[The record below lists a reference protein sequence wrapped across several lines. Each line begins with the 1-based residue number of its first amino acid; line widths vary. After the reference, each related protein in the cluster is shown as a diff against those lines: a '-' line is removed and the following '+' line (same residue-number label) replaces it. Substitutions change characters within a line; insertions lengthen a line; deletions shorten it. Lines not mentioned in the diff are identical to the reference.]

1 MPCRPSPCEPILNP
15 AHARIATE
23 LFYTTAAPAMVR
35 EVAHIL
41 APHGIPI
48 MPLKG
53 ALLQRWV
60 YGQRAFRGLSD
71 IDLLVPPQRFA
82 EARVALRAAGF
93 TVEREEPGGWEVA
106 LRRPQAL
113 LEIDLHRRL
122 SSTARS
128 GLRAEDLFL
137 RGRRDTTLFQADVV
151 LPDPCDL
158 YAHLLLHLTLNW
170 LARGALHHPED
181 LEAVPSTLG
190 LAPQVVAR
198 HLTKVG
204 LEVHA
209 ALVLPHVVDA
219 TTGTFSSRLCAAM
232 CLGPSAR
239 LRAGAAHILCA
250 GAAAGTLA
258 RRAAGFIIAPSWV
271 EAGRDA
277 LTKRRATWRPTG
289 R

>member
-1 MPCRPSPCEPILNP
+1 MAAAPSTCELTLHP

-35 EVAHIL
+35 EVAQIL
-41 APHGIPI
+41 APHSIPI

-60 YGQRAFRGLSD
+60 YGQRTFRGLSD
-71 IDLLVPPQRFA
+71 VDLLVPPERFG
-82 EARVALRAAGF
+82 EARIALRAAGF
-93 TVEREEPGGWEVA
+93 TIEREEQGGWEVA
-106 LRRPQAL
+106 LRRPAAL

-137 RGRRDTTLFQADVV
+137 RGRRDTSLFQADVFV
-151 LPDPCDL
+151 PDPLDL

-170 LARGALHHPED
+170 LARGTLHHPED
-181 LEAVPSTLG
+181 LEAVPAALG
-190 LAPQVVAR
+190 LDPEVVVCHLAR
-198 HLTKVG
+198 VR

-209 ALVLPHVVDA
+209 ALVLPHVVAA
-219 TTGTFSSRLCAAM
+219 TAGTFSSRLYAALS
-232 CLGPSAR
+232 LGRSAR
-239 LRAGAAHILCA
+239 FRAGAAHMLCA
-250 GAAAGTLA
+250 GAAAGMFA
-258 RRAAGFIIAPSWV
+258 RRAAGFILSPSWV

-277 LTKRRATWRPTG
+277 LTKRRAAWKRA